1 MARSKSKIKGERRGA
16 RQHQKRHGMRVRGR
30 SILTLNQMPS
40 VAKKR
45 K

>member
-1 MARSKSKIKGERRGA
+1 MARSRSKIKGERRGA

-30 SILTLNQMPS
+30 SIRLLNQIII
-40 VAKKR
+40 KKGE